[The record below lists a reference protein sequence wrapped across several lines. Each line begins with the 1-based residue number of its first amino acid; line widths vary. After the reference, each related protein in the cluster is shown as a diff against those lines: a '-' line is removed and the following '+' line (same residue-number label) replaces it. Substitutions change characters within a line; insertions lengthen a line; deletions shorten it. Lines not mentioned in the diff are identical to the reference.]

1 MDNFSKERLQLLIEQ
16 IQLPETIVHE
26 YFSETTLQKLT
37 VFKETK
43 TWQFQLLIQSPF
55 RAKSL
60 KFFR

>member
-37 VFKETK
+37 VFKETEK
-43 TWQFQLLIQSPF
+43 HGNFNSHNPKPF
-55 RAKSL
+55 PCEVH
-60 KFFR
+60 